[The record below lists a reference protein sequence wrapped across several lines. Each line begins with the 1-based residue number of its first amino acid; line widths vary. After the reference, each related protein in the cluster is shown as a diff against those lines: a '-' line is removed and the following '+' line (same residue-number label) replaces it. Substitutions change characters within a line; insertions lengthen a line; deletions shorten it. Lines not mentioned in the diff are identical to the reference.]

1 MSEHWYTRDGKSS
14 HTRLTKKGTER
25 ATTLRDARVEG
36 LLPSVSSILNEAYS
50 PELERY
56 KQSRLLDACLKFTP
70 DAFST
75 TEEWK
80 KAIRE
85 EADREMVEAQQFGTA
100 FHKAMETGEQ
110 IDGMDVLVAATKG
123 AMDKL
128 LIDGLEVIEQEV
140 VLVSKDMGYAGTTD
154 VRYIRNARNGILD
167 FKTTKTTPGEPV
179 LLKMSHK
186 AQIAAYHHAAFP
198 WLNPWEREGINVY
211 VSKTEPGR
219 VDVIHYTEA
228 ELEIAW
234 QWFQACCVLWRLRRS
249 YDPRKE
255 VVS

>member
-1 MSEHWYTRDGKSS
+1 
-14 HTRLTKKGTER
+14 
-25 ATTLRDARVEG
+25 

-56 KQSRLLDACLKFTP
+56 KQSRLLDACLKYAP

-85 EADREMVEAQQFGTA
+85 EADREVVEAQQFGTA

-123 AMDKL
+123 AMDEL
-128 LIDGLEVIEQEV
+128 LVDGLEVIEQEV

-167 FKTTKTTPGEPV
+167 FKTTKTTAGEPV

-219 VDVIHYTEA
+219 VDVVKYTAE

-234 QWFQACCVLWRLRRS
+234 QWFDACARLWRIRRG

-255 VVS
+255 AVS

>member
-1 MSEHWYTRDGKSS
+1 M
-14 HTRLTKKGTER
+14 R

-70 DAFST
+70 DPFLT

-85 EADREMVEAQQFGTA
+85 EADREVVEAQQFGTA

-110 IDGMDVLVAATKG
+110 IDGMDVLVASTKG

-128 LIDGLEVIEQEV
+128 ALDGLEIIEQEV

-154 VRYIRNARNGILD
+154 VRYICNARNGILD
-167 FKTTKTTPGEPV
+167 FKTTKTTAGEPV

-219 VDVIHYTEA
+219 VDVVKYTAE

-234 QWFQACCVLWRLRRS
+234 QWFDACARLWRIRRG